1 VSGAVRFG
9 VFEFDPETGL
19 LTREGTPV
27 RLQPQP
33 ARVLAMLVARAG
45 TVVTRES
52 LRQHVWADGTFVD
65 FEHSLNAAVKRLRAT
80 VAGGDQAKAQAML
93 VDTLAVVDATAG
105 KKVIHRNAAARTKSR
120 LSKAV
125 ASIK

>member
-1 VSGAVRFG
+1 MANTKSAEKRARQALKHRDRNRGHVSKMR
-9 VFEFDPETGL
+9 
-19 LTREGTPV
+19 
-27 RLQPQP
+27 
-33 ARVLAMLVARAG
+33 
-45 TVVTRES
+45 S
-52 LRQHVWADGTFVD
+52 
-65 FEHSLNAAVKRLRAT
+65 AVKRLRAT

-125 ASIK
+125 ASLSK

>member
-1 VSGAVRFG
+1 MANTKSAEKRARQALKHRDRNRGHVSKMR
-9 VFEFDPETGL
+9 
-19 LTREGTPV
+19 
-27 RLQPQP
+27 
-33 ARVLAMLVARAG
+33 
-45 TVVTRES
+45 S
-52 LRQHVWADGTFVD
+52 
-65 FEHSLNAAVKRLRAT
+65 AVKRLRAT
-80 VAGGDQAKAQAML
+80 VAGGDKAKAQAML

>member
-1 VSGAVRFG
+1 MANTKSAEKRARQALKHRDRNRGHVSKMR
-9 VFEFDPETGL
+9 
-19 LTREGTPV
+19 
-27 RLQPQP
+27 
-33 ARVLAMLVARAG
+33 
-45 TVVTRES
+45 S
-52 LRQHVWADGTFVD
+52 
-65 FEHSLNAAVKRLRAT
+65 AVKRLRAT

>member
-1 VSGAVRFG
+1 MYQVFATLAALTFSAPVAAEGSSIALSGITVADPDNTSLTVQLNVRNG
-9 VFEFDPETGL
+9 S
-19 LTREGTPV
+19 LTIG
-27 RLQPQP
+27 
-33 ARVLAMLVARAG
+33 A
-45 TVVTRES
+45 
-52 LRQHVWADGTFVD
+52 
-65 FEHSLNAAVKRLRAT
+65 LNGAT